1 MRYVVPDYDA
11 VYKNLQ
17 SVSNKNVRMYYVG
30 NSQKMQE
37 VKFQTVKKFKH
48 CNKTADVE

>member
-17 SVSNKNVRMYYVG
+17 SVSNKNVRRKQPEDARSKTSDG
-30 NSQKMQE
+30 
-37 VKFQTVKKFKH
+37 KK
-48 CNKTADVE
+48 V

>member
-1 MRYVVPDYDA
+1 MRCVVPDYDA

-17 SVSNKNVRMYYVG
+17 SVSNKNVLRRKQPEDARSKTSDG
-30 NSQKMQE
+30 
-37 VKFQTVKKFKH
+37 KKVLN